1 MAYDVRVIHYLYLK
15 PIKLRVM
22 MCNAS
27 HETVVSILAN
37 ELDEER
43 YCTEDIRT
51 GLTTYTTRTI
61 KEL

>member
-43 YCTEDIRT
+43 YCTEDIRS
-51 GLTTYTTRTI
+51 
-61 KEL
+61 KS